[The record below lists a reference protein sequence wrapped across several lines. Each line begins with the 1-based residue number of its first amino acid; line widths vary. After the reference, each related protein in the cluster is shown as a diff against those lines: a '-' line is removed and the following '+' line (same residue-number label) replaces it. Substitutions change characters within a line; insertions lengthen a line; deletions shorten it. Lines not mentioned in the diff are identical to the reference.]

1 MTVHDPFD
9 HRPDATIGGLL
20 RDHLRVDD
28 HEAFVVRMKAAA
40 RRGLRGAR
48 TASVR
53 EWDLLAGW
61 FRPGMAA
68 AVAILLGALL
78 GVGRGE
84 RHSGV
89 QFAEALGPTE
99 APAEFLAAEVP
110 DPQVLLSPLLEEQ

>member
-48 TASVR
+48 PASVR

-78 GVGRGE
+78 GVGRELRPGWP
-84 RHSGV
+84 RGHRAAG
-89 QFAEALGPTE
+89 FP
-99 APAEFLAAEVP
+99 APSAGAGDRARR
-110 DPQVLLSPLLEEQ
+110 